1 MANAPTSA
9 TSVPD
14 LQALQDGLNASIQTI
29 LKSYDQCTDPVQSAA
44 LLTQSQQLAAQMSQ
58 IETKLFHQEVVQA
71 TAAMTAAFTA
81 ATGYTAQL
89 KDMATK
95 LEKASDIV
103 SVAAKL
109 VSVVTQILP
118 YI

>member
-1 MANAPTSA
+1 MANASPSTQSA
-9 TSVPD
+9 PD

-71 TAAMTAAFTA
+71 TATITAAFTA
-81 ATGYTAQL
+81 ANGFTDQL
-89 KDMATK
+89 KAMAAS

-103 SVAAKL
+103 SIAAKL
-109 VSVVTQILP
+109 VSVVAQIIP

>member
-1 MANAPTSA
+1 MANASSA
-9 TSVPD
+9 TSAPD

-29 LKSYDQCTDPVQSAA
+29 LKSYDQCTDPVLSAA
-44 LLTQSQQLAAQMSQ
+44 LLTHSQQLAAQMSQ
-58 IETKLFHQEVVQA
+58 IETSLFHQEAVQA
-71 TAAMTAAFTA
+71 TATMTAAFTA
-81 ATGYTAQL
+81 ANGFTAQL
-89 KDMATK
+89 KAMAAT

-109 VSVVTQILP
+109 VSVVAQILP